1 MLGLRLTESMQLSW
15 GWLRALAGRRWR
27 GMRWGAW
34 AGKRRLRGGC
44 GAAAVEMRGWVRVGG
59 RAGSRIYLQL
69 LLVPPGPRTPSLKLR
84 LRRAFIRFLD
94 QPTPAHSS
102 THTLSCPAA
111 HPSGCHYELLWSL
124 ISKDSN
130 EVENIFCLCSKT
142 FLPLVCMHTFF
153 LKSRPPLCISFE
165 SAT

>member
-1 MLGLRLTESMQLSW
+1 
-15 GWLRALAGRRWR
+15 
-27 GMRWGAW
+27 
-34 AGKRRLRGGC
+34 
-44 GAAAVEMRGWVRVGG
+44 MRGWVRVGG

-124 ISKDSN
+124 ISKESN
-130 EVENIFCLCSKT
+130 EVENIFRLCSKT
-142 FLPLVCMHTFF
+142 FLPLVCKIHTFF
-153 LKSRPPLCISFE
+153 KIHAPRYALVCSVELSSAWCFGRIDVTASTFLHRSFLL
-165 SAT
+165 TD

>member
-1 MLGLRLTESMQLSW
+1 
-15 GWLRALAGRRWR
+15 
-27 GMRWGAW
+27 MRWGACVW
-34 AGKRRLRGGC
+34 AGQRRLRGGC

-130 EVENIFCLCSKT
+130 EVENFCASVLKPFCLWFACTPFFKIT
-142 FLPLVCMHTFF
+142 PPAMH
-153 LKSRPPLCISFE
+153 
-165 SAT
+165 